1 MGQRDVQ
8 LADVQLLTT
17 LERVDP
23 KPVGVE
29 ELLAV
34 AAALEAGL
42 AALISRVR
50 VDRH

>member
-1 MGQRDVQ
+1 M
-8 LADVQLLTT
+8 LTAA
-17 LERVDP
+17 ERVDP